1 MTGWLPSTARRPRSS
16 TRSCSLSTPPLGA
29 RGERGTVRAQ
39 RDGVAADLTELVP
52 MVAALVAP
60 MRRYVQQIVGD
71 EAVAELV
78 VAFAMG
84 VTREELAD
92 RYGVSLSSV
101 KPLPNGS
108 NVRRR

>member
-1 MTGWLPSTARRPRSS
+1 MSAARSGHNGMASLPTW
-16 TRSCSLSTPPLGA
+16 
-29 RGERGTVRAQ
+29 
-39 RDGVAADLTELVP
+39 TELVP

-78 VAFAMG
+78 AAFAMG
-84 VTREELAD
+84 ITREELAD
-92 RYGVSLSSV
+92 RYGVSLSTV
-101 KPLPNGS
+101 KPLLNGS

>member
-1 MTGWLPSTARRPRSS
+1 
-16 TRSCSLSTPPLGA
+16 
-29 RGERGTVRAQ
+29 
-39 RDGVAADLTELVP
+39 
-52 MVAALVAP
+52 
-60 MRRYVQQIVGD
+60 VGD

-78 VAFAMG
+78 AAFAMG

-101 KPLPNGS
+101 KPLLNGS